1 MNEGKY
7 DHEWFKRRAVASI
20 KKINEGVWDYS
31 DSLLLYVSSGVETYE
46 SLQEIDTPYFKLVTQ
61 PEREYLQSIAKD
73 VVQELPSYFE
83 YVNLG
88 PGTEHKEQ
96 FIFDEAKKQNKQ
108 FTYIPVDIS
117 DHYLKL
123 AESHAVGQ
131 DIVVKKI
138 QASFEELSGLLGE
151 AKVPRFV
158 SIGLTFSNYVASDAI
173 SLLEGI
179 AGKGGFIFINTHIRD
194 RVDMAALQ
202 NAYQKDAVTVA
213 DEKLRLIGI
222 DPDHDITPRLA
233 DDKIQ
238 VSGFVLNTNK
248 TLEDIGIKN
257 GDKMILFQSLRY
269 TKNQLEE
276 VLKDTRHT
284 LFDTGNSFI
293 GSVIKND

>member
-1 MNEGKY
+1 MNEEKY
-7 DHEWFKRRAVASI
+7 DHEWFKRRAIGSI
-20 KKINEGVWDYS
+20 KKIDQGVWDYS

-73 VVQELPSYFE
+73 LVQELPSYFE
-83 YVNLG
+83 YIDLG
-88 PGTEHKEQ
+88 PGSEHKEQ

-108 FTYIPVDIS
+108 FAYIPVDIS
-117 DHYLKL
+117 DHYLEL
-123 AESHAVGQ
+123 AESHTSKQ
-131 DIVVKKI
+131 DIKVKKI
-138 QASFEELSGLLGE
+138 RASFEELSGLLGE

-158 SIGLTFSNYVASDAI
+158 SIGLTFSNYVASDVI
-173 SLLEGI
+173 LLLKAI
-179 AGKGGFIFINTHIRD
+179 AGKGGFIFINAHIRD

-202 NAYQKDAVTVA
+202 NAYQKDVVTVA

-222 DPDHDITPRLA
+222 DPDQDITPRLA

-276 VLKDTRHT
+276 VLKDTKHT
-284 LFDTGNSFI
+284 SFDTGNSFI